1 MTSDILMAEI
11 TRGGVVESTH
21 LGSGVLV
28 SATGEV
34 QAVWGDAEQQ
44 MFPRSAMKSL
54 QTLTVLTHGTK
65 LTDQQTALACASH
78 HGELMHETAVTQW
91 LADMQL
97 NSEHL
102 SCGPD
107 MPRYAEDRQRL
118 RKNNITA
125 SRIYHNC
132 SGKHCGQ
139 LAFCQHQGWD
149 VKGYQS
155 ADHPAQQAMLSMF
168 TELAE
173 EPIDVIGVDGCTL
186 PAPRLSLTGFAR
198 ALAKIAAP
206 DLLHGTMSVAAEQ
219 IMSTTMQFPYLTGGS
234 KSPNSIM
241 TAASSKKF
249 FAKNGAEGVYAV
261 ILPEARA
268 AMALKITDG
277 SMRAADVAIA
287 GMLLQMAE
295 HLNLDKDMLNKFT
308 TEDMYNSA
316 NVKVGA
322 CRYANI
328 LPLLKS

>member
-1 MTSDILMAEI
+1 MAEI
-11 TRGGVVESTH
+11 IRGGAVESTH

-28 SATGEV
+28 SASGEL
-34 QAVWGDAEQQ
+34 QAVWGDAERQI
-44 MFPRSAMKSL
+44 FPRSAMKSL
-54 QTLTVLTHGTK
+54 QTLTILAHGTK

-78 HGELMHETAVTQW
+78 HGETMHETAVKQW
-91 LADMQL
+91 LLEMSLSAD
-97 NSEHL
+97 HL

-107 MPRYAEDRQRL
+107 VPRYPEDRQRL
-118 RKNNITA
+118 REQNIPA

-149 VKGYQS
+149 VLDYNL
-155 ADHPAQQAMLSMF
+155 AEHPAQQAMLTMF

-173 EPIDVIGVDGCTL
+173 EPIDILGIDGCTL
-186 PAPRLSLTGFAR
+186 PAPRLSLAGFAR

-206 DLLHGTMSVAAEQ
+206 DLLKGTMSKSAEQ
-219 IMSTTMQFPYLTGGS
+219 IISSTMQFPFLTGGS

-268 AMALKITDG
+268 AMVLKIADG
-277 SMRAADVAIA
+277 NMRAADVAIA
-287 GMLLQMAE
+287 GMLSQMADQ
-295 HLNLDKDMLNKFT
+295 LGLDKTVLSRFCS
-308 TEDMYNSA
+308 EDMFNSA
-316 NVKVGA
+316 SRKVGV
-322 CRYANI
+322 CRFANI
-328 LPLLKS
+328 KPTKN

>member
-1 MTSDILMAEI
+1 MAADILMAEI

-28 SATGEV
+28 SVTGEV
-34 QAVWGDAEQQ
+34 QAVWGDAKRQI
-44 MFPRSAMKSL
+44 FPRSAMKSL
-54 QTLTVLTHGTK
+54 QTLTILTHGTK

-78 HGELMHETAVTQW
+78 HGEMMHETAVKQW
-91 LADMQL
+91 LLEMSLSADD
-97 NSEHL
+97 L

-107 MPRYAEDRQRL
+107 MPRYPEDRQRL
-118 RKNNITA
+118 REQNIPA

-149 VKGYQS
+149 ILDYNL
-155 ADHPAQQAMLSMF
+155 AEHPAQQAMLVMF

-173 EPIDVIGVDGCTL
+173 EPIDILGIDGCTL
-186 PAPRLSLTGFAR
+186 PAPRLSLAGFAR

-206 DLLHGTMSVAAEQ
+206 DLLKGTMSKSAEQ
-219 IMSTTMQFPYLTGGS
+219 IISSTIQFPFLTGGL

-268 AMALKITDG
+268 AMVLKIADG
-277 SMRAADVAIA
+277 NMRAANVAIA
-287 GMLLQMAE
+287 GMLVKMADQ
-295 HLNLDKDMLNKFT
+295 LGLDKTVLNRFCS
-308 TEDMYNSA
+308 EDIFNSA
-316 NVKVGA
+316 SKKVGV
-322 CRYANI
+322 CRFANVM
-328 LPLLKS
+328 PTKN

>member
-1 MTSDILMAEI
+1 MAADILMAEI

-34 QAVWGDAEQQ
+34 QAVWGDAKRQI
-44 MFPRSAMKSL
+44 FPRSAMKSL
-54 QTLTVLTHGTK
+54 QTLTILTHGTK

-78 HGELMHETAVTQW
+78 HGEMMHETAVKQW
-91 LADMQL
+91 LLEMSLSADD
-97 NSEHL
+97 L

-107 MPRYAEDRQRL
+107 MPRYPEDRQRL
-118 RKNNITA
+118 REQNIPA

-149 VKGYQS
+149 ILDYNL
-155 ADHPAQQAMLSMF
+155 AEHPAQQAMLAMF

-173 EPIDVIGVDGCTL
+173 EPIDILGIDGCTL
-186 PAPRLSLTGFAR
+186 PAPRLSLAGFAR

-206 DLLHGTMSVAAEQ
+206 DLLKGTMSKSAEQ
-219 IMSTTMQFPYLTGGS
+219 IISSTIQFPFLTGGL

-268 AMALKITDG
+268 AMVLKIADG
-277 SMRAADVAIA
+277 NMRAADVAIA
-287 GMLLQMAE
+287 GMLSQMADQ
-295 HLNLDKDMLNKFT
+295 LGLDKTVLNRFCS
-308 TEDMYNSA
+308 EDMFNSA
-316 NVKVGA
+316 SKKVGV
-322 CRYANI
+322 CRFANI
-328 LPLLKS
+328 KPTKN

>member
-1 MTSDILMAEI
+1 M
-11 TRGGVVESTH
+11 V
-21 LGSGVLV
+21 
-28 SATGEV
+28 
-34 QAVWGDAEQQ
+34 
-44 MFPRSAMKSL
+44 K
-54 QTLTVLTHGTK
+54 
-65 LTDQQTALACASH
+65 
-78 HGELMHETAVTQW
+78 QW
-91 LADMQL
+91 LLDMSL
-97 NSEHL
+97 SAEHL

-118 RKNNITA
+118 REQNIDA

-149 VKGYQS
+149 VSDYNLAS
-155 ADHPAQQAMLSMF
+155 HPAQQAMLAMF
-168 TELAE
+168 TELAG
-173 EPIDVIGVDGCTL
+173 EPIDIVGVDGCTL
-186 PAPRLSLTGFAR
+186 PAPRLSLIGFAR

-206 DLLHGTMSVAAEQ
+206 DLLKGTMSKSAEQ
-219 IMSTTMQFPYLTGGS
+219 IMASTMQFPFLTGGS

-268 AMALKITDG
+268 AMVLKIADG

-287 GMLLQMAE
+287 GMLSQMAE
-295 HLNLDKDMLNKFT
+295 YLNLDKDMLNKFT

-316 NVKVGA
+316 NTKVGF
-322 CRYANI
+322 CRYTNI
-328 LPLLKS
+328 MPIQN

>member
-11 TRGGVVESTH
+11 MRGGAVESTH
-21 LGSGVLV
+21 LGSGALV
-28 SATGEV
+28 SATGEL
-34 QAVWGDAEQQ
+34 QAVWGDAERQI
-44 MFPRSAMKSL
+44 FPRSAMKSL
-54 QTLTVLTHGTK
+54 QTLTILAHGTK

-78 HGELMHETAVTQW
+78 HGETMHETAVKQW
-91 LADMQL
+91 LLEMSLSAD
-97 NSEHL
+97 HL

-107 MPRYAEDRQRL
+107 VPRYPEDRQRL
-118 RKNNITA
+118 REQNIPA

-149 VKGYQS
+149 VLDYNL
-155 ADHPAQQAMLSMF
+155 AEHPAQQAMLTMF

-173 EPIDVIGVDGCTL
+173 EPIDILGIDGCTL
-186 PAPRLSLTGFAR
+186 PAPRLSLAGFAR
-198 ALAKIAAP
+198 AVAKISAP
-206 DLLHGTMSVAAEQ
+206 DLLKGTMSKSAEQ
-219 IMSTTMQFPYLTGGS
+219 IISSTIQFPFLTGGS

-268 AMALKITDG
+268 AMALKIADG

-287 GMLLQMAE
+287 GMLSQMADQ
-295 HLNLDKDMLNKFT
+295 LGLDKTVLSRFCS
-308 TEDMYNSA
+308 EDMFNSA
-316 NVKVGA
+316 SKKVGV
-322 CRYANI
+322 CRFANI
-328 LPLLKS
+328 KPTKN

>member
-1 MTSDILMAEI
+1 MADILMAEI
-11 TRGGVVESTH
+11 MRGGAVESTH
-21 LGSGVLV
+21 FGSGVLV
-28 SATGEV
+28 SATGEL
-34 QAVWGDAEQQ
+34 QAVWGDAERQ

-54 QTLTVLTHGTK
+54 QTLTILTHGTK

-78 HGELMHETAVTQW
+78 HGETMHEHAVKQW
-91 LADMQL
+91 LLDMSL
-97 NSEHL
+97 SAEHL
-102 SCGPD
+102 SCGSD

-118 RKNNITA
+118 REQNIDA
-125 SRIYHNC
+125 SPIYHNC

-149 VKGYQS
+149 VSDYNLAS
-155 ADHPAQQAMLSMF
+155 HPAQQAMLAMF
-168 TELAE
+168 TELAG
-173 EPIDVIGVDGCTL
+173 EPIDIVGVDGCTL
-186 PAPRLSLTGFAR
+186 PAPRLSLVGFAR

-206 DLLHGTMSVAAEQ
+206 DLLKGTMSRAAEQ
-219 IMSTTMQFPYLTGGS
+219 IMASTMQFPFLTGGS

-287 GMLLQMAE
+287 GMLSQMAE

-316 NVKVGA
+316 NTKVGV
-322 CRYANI
+322 CRYTNI
-328 LPLLKS
+328 MPIQN

>member
-1 MTSDILMAEI
+1 MAEI
-11 TRGGVVESTH
+11 MRGGAVESSH

-28 SATGEV
+28 SANGEL
-34 QAVWGDAEQQ
+34 QAVWGDAKCQ

-54 QTLTVLTHGTK
+54 QTLTILTHGTK

-78 HGELMHETAVTQW
+78 HGETMHETEIKQW
-91 LADMQL
+91 LLDMSL
-97 NSEHL
+97 SAEHL

-107 MPRYAEDRQRL
+107 MPRYVDDRKRL
-118 RKNNITA
+118 REQNIDA

-139 LAFCQHQGWD
+139 LAFCQHQGWEVSD
-149 VKGYQS
+149 YNLVS
-155 ADHPAQQAMLSMF
+155 HPAQQAMLAMF
-168 TELAE
+168 TDLAG
-173 EPIDVIGVDGCTL
+173 EPIDIVGVDGCTL
-186 PAPRLSLTGFAR
+186 PAPRLSLVGFAR

-206 DLLHGTMSVAAEQ
+206 DLLKGTMSRAAEQ
-219 IMSTTMQFPYLTGGS
+219 IIASTMQFPFLTGGS

-261 ILPEARA
+261 ILPEAQA

-287 GMLLQMAE
+287 GMLAQMAE
-295 HLNLDKDMLNKFT
+295 RLNLDRDMLNKFSA
-308 TEDMYNSA
+308 EDMYNSA
-316 NVKVGA
+316 NTKIGV

-328 LPLLKS
+328 MPTQN